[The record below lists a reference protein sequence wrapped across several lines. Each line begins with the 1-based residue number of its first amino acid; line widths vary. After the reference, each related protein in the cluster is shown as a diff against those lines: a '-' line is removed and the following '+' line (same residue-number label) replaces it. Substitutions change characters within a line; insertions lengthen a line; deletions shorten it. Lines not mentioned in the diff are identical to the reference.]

1 MNPQRTDSPW
11 LHIPKPNP
19 GARLRLVC
27 FPYAGGSAT
36 IYREWPASLSP
47 DIEVVAIQ
55 LPGRGNRFMDKPVG
69 VLDAVIEPMLAVLI
83 PYLGDKPFVL
93 FGHSMGAMLAYES
106 AKRLESVFPF
116 PGSLKHLFVSA
127 FRAVQLPRTDQGR
140 YLLSNDELKEELRRL
155 NGTPEA
161 LLQNDE
167 LMELYLPTIRAD
179 MQLCDTYVYA
189 ESPPLPCGLTA
200 FGGTADSGIPQD
212 DLQAWETQSG
222 QAFELHMLAGGHFFI
237 HSEAPQLLQLLSDR
251 LDRILHQ
258 HTSA

>member
-1 MNPQRTDSPW
+1 MNLQRTDSPW

-36 IYREWPASLSP
+36 IYREWPAALSP
-47 DIEVVAIQ
+47 EIEVVAIQ

-69 VLDAVIEPMLAVLI
+69 DLDAIIKPMLATLT
-83 PYLGDKPFVL
+83 PYLEDKPFVL

-106 AKRLESVFPF
+106 AKRLESAL
-116 PGSLKHLFVSA
+116 PGRLKHLFASA
-127 FRAVQLPRTDQGR
+127 FRSVQLPRTDHGR
-140 YLLSNDELKEELRRL
+140 YLLSNAELKEELRKL

-179 MQLCDTYVYA
+179 MQLCDTYSYEA
-189 ESPPLPCGLTA
+189 SSPLGCGLTV
-200 FGGTADSGIPQD
+200 FGGVSDSDIPQE
-212 DLQAWETQSG
+212 DLQAWESQAG
-222 QAFELHMLAGGHFFI
+222 EAFELHMLPGDHFFI
-237 HSEAPQLLQLLSDR
+237 HSESRQLLQLLAR
-251 LDRILHQ
+251 KLEHILHL
-258 HTSA
+258 HTTV